1 MSDSFNF
8 KKFRKNEHLEI
19 TDKDRNNLMKT
30 LIKSYE
36 NYEKTL
42 FEINKKISKL
52 ELELLFKFSYQ
63 IYGY

>member
-8 KKFRKNEHLEI
+8 KKLRKNENLEL
-19 TDKDRNNLMKT
+19 TNKDREDLIKT

-42 FEINKKISKL
+42 FETNKRIRKVKL
-52 ELELLFKFSYQ
+52 ELKENINK
-63 IYGY
+63 